1 MSQSAANQSER
12 EAFRK
17 IKQLLGDAT
26 VLVRPAGSSQ
36 AFPDF
41 AFTKKI
47 DGNIVDIYFEY
58 KMNSRAPMGSS
69 RRWRF
74 DGEQFSVPDDT
85 RIDEMIL
92 IDVLNQSS
100 EARQK
105 ATALLTKLQ
114 QLFDPR
120 VQNISTSTFG
130 VEPDTYLR
138 QIKMIEFKA
147 KAGNLTISSGVKDQR
162 IGSTI
167 LERYK
172 RKFADTRRAK
182 ATYSV
187 CFFVIGNE
195 MWFLDEY
202 GRLGTEQQRSI
213 AEMFGAKEIP
223 VLRDLSARVE
233 ARISPK
239 IPDKKMDVN
248 ASTRLNGRP
257 SISGVK
263 IF

>member
-1 MSQSAANQSER
+1 MSQSAANQAER

-36 AFPDF
+36 TFPDF

-47 DGNIVDIYFEY
+47 DGNIVDIFFEY
-58 KMNSRAPMGSS
+58 KKNSRAPMGSS

-85 RIDEMIL
+85 RSDEIIL
-92 IDVLNQSS
+92 IDVLNQSN

-105 ATALLTKLQ
+105 ATALLVKLQ
-114 QLFDPR
+114 QFFDPR
-120 VQNISTSTFG
+120 VQNISTSTFR

-138 QIKMIEFKA
+138 QLKMVEFKA
-147 KAGNLTISSGVKDQR
+147 RAGNLTISSGVKDER
-162 IGSTI
+162 IGSTV

-172 RKFADTRRAK
+172 RKFAGARRAK
-182 ATYSV
+182 AAYSV

-195 MWFLDEY
+195 MWFLDDY
-202 GRLGTEQQRSI
+202 GRLGKKQQRSI
-213 AEMFGAKEIP
+213 AEMFGAEEIP
-223 VLRDLSARVE
+223 VLRDLSARIE
-233 ARISPK
+233 ARISPR
-239 IPDKKMDVN
+239 IPEKKMDVN

-257 SISGVK
+257 PTRGVK